1 MRRIS
6 DSSDSPVA
14 HWDVALD
21 RIDTEVLS
29 YVTSICDLCLGT
41 STTPTRDDIQKK
53 PIGIAKL
60 TVIYRLDFELGNAE
74 DGETPAVE
82 AGRGSGSF
90 GVLSLVSP
98 ANCLCHVLPDLSR
111 DFASP
116 PCNRTAYSSSWR
128 KNPIFGLTIPRFA
141 LTAASASSGV
151 ILIVAMRYA
160 HTMAALRLM
169 PIKQWT
175 RTRELGSSA
184 SALRMNEV
192 ATGRCVRISWSAL
205 SDSGICSVRSDCD
218 CGRVGAC
225 SMTETTWVI
234 PRLVSCAS
242 SRAVKRS
249 VRYNRGSTSLAIS
262 PRRKC
267 GRRPL
272 RCCAAAMRD
281 VCQG

>member
-90 GVLSLVSP
+90 GVLSLVS
-98 ANCLCHVLPDLSR
+98 R
-111 DFASP
+111 
-116 PCNRTAYSSSWR
+116 R
-128 KNPIFGLTIPRFA
+128 I
-141 LTAASASSGV
+141 ASATFSPTLAGTLLLRPATAQHIPPAGV
-151 ILIVAMRYA
+151 
-160 HTMAALRLM
+160 
-169 PIKQWT
+169 
-175 RTRELGSSA
+175 RTLYLGS
-184 SALRMNEV
+184 
-192 ATGRCVRISWSAL
+192 
-205 SDSGICSVRSDCD
+205 RSH
-218 CGRVGAC
+218 
-225 SMTETTWVI
+225 
-234 PRLVSCAS
+234 VS
-242 SRAVKRS
+242 
-249 VRYNRGSTSLAIS
+249 
-262 PRRKC
+262 P
-267 GRRPL
+267 
-272 RCCAAAMRD
+272 
-281 VCQG
+281 